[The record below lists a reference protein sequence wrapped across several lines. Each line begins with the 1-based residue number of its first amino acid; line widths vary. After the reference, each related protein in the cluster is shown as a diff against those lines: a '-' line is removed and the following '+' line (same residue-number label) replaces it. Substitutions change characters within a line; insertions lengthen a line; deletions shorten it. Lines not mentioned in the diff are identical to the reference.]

1 MLAYDASESRLP
13 LFPKNKRR
21 IMILNFLSKHLN
33 QILEFSIIFITV
45 LLLFKTIDVFNSNIK
60 KRITLKHQDSTIL
73 GFMPLINKILKITIL
88 FLALATVLQTH
99 GYSITSLIA
108 GFGITGLAVGFGAQS
123 TISNVFGSFSLLA
136 DKAYK
141 IGDYIVINQTV
152 HDKAVEGIVEDI
164 NLRSTKIRTP
174 EGLIIIPN
182 NIVANGV
189 VKNTSIKEKV
199 THNEN

>member
-1 MLAYDASESRLP
+1 MALEY
-13 LFPKNKRR
+13 
-21 IMILNFLSKHLN
+21 LSKHTN
-33 QILEFSIIFITV
+33 VIIELVFVIV
-45 LLLFKTIDVFNSNIK
+45 IVFVLFKVIGILNEN
-60 KRITLKHQDSTIL
+60 LKNKILSKQADTTIL
-73 GFMPLINKILKITIL
+73 GFMPLIDKLLKAIVIFLAIATIL
-88 FLALATVLQTH
+88 QNH

-108 GFGITGLAVGFGAQS
+108 GFGITGLAVGFGAQN

-164 NLRSTKIRTP
+164 NLRSTKIRNSTG
-174 EGLIIIPN
+174 ELIIVPN

-189 VKNTSIKEKV
+189 VKNMSQKINAIES
-199 THNEN
+199 